1 MLIIRKIIHCKNS
14 FKRKLQLPFEV
25 LNLCNLMIVRGFDGE
40 WKQNIKTFERYSL
53 GANTTQKFVLN
64 PFNKSNFARVD
75 KTQKPQ

>member
-1 MLIIRKIIHCKNS
+1 
-14 FKRKLQLPFEV
+14 
-25 LNLCNLMIVRGFDGE
+25 MIVRGFDCE

>member
-1 MLIIRKIIHCKNS
+1 MLIIRKITRRKNS
-14 FKRKLQLPFEV
+14 LKRKPHSHFEAA
-25 LNLCNLMIVRGFDGE
+25 NLCKLMIIKEFDYLHT
-40 WKQNIKTFERYSL
+40 QSLKTFERYSL